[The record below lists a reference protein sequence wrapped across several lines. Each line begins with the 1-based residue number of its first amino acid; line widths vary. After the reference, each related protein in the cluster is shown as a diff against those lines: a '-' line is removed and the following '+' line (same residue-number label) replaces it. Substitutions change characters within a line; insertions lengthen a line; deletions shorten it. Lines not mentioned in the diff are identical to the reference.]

1 METDS
6 LERFS
11 PVARHLLA
19 VLACALM
26 TAICLLLRGV
36 FDITNIAMLMLLPVV
51 FVAARLGRGPAILAS
66 FVTVGLFDFFFVPP
80 QLSFAV
86 SDVQYLVIFAVML
99 AVSLF
104 ISHLTASLK
113 ASARDARQREQRS
126 QALYSLARTLAGT
139 MSADEAVAAVV
150 RFVRE
155 QAGGEARLF
164 VPDVDDKVREFPRN
178 TGPLSMDRFL
188 TIEAVYLGGDAVGAS
203 ATVNLDGSCLVLPLV
218 GSTRRRGVLFVAAH
232 AGDDHL
238 YELRSMLEAVASLT
252 AIALERLHF
261 VDIAQA
267 SQLETEAER
276 LRSSILSSISHD
288 IRTPLTVLF
297 GQADALALAGSHLDD
312 QEREAARA
320 IRDQAGR
327 LHEMVD
333 KLLDMARLQ
342 AGKVNLRKEWQ
353 PIDEVIGASI
363 QLLGDALREHPVTVT
378 LAPELP
384 LVAIDAVLMERV
396 CCNLLENAAKYSP
409 PATPITVTIT
419 NAAPS
424 LVVEVRDQGPGFP
437 PGGLKRVFHLFE
449 RGTAES
455 SAPGVGLG
463 LAICR
468 AIVEAHGGTI
478 DASNPPEGGACV
490 RFSLLCGQAPQLE
503 PEPSDPAE
511 AQP

>member
-1 METDS
+1 MENDS
-6 LERFS
+6 LERHS
-11 PVARHLLA
+11 PVTRHLFA
-19 VLACALM
+19 VFACALM

-66 FVTVGLFDFFFVPP
+66 FVTVALFDFFFVPP

-113 ASARDARQREQRS
+113 ASARDAQQREQRS
-126 QALYSLARTLAGT
+126 QALYTLARTLAGAV
-139 MSADEAVAAVV
+139 SADEAVTQVV

-164 VPDVDDKVREFPRN
+164 VPDADDKIHEFPHS
-178 TGPLSMDRFL
+178 TGPLSMDKFL
-188 TIEAVYLGGDAVGAS
+188 TIEAVYLGGDTVGAS
-203 ATVNLDGSCLVLPLV
+203 ATVNLDGACLILPLI

-232 AGDDHL
+232 VDDDHI

-261 VDIAQA
+261 VEIAQA

-297 GQADALALAGSHLDD
+297 GQADALALASSHLDD
-312 QEREAARA
+312 QEREAAQA

-342 AGKVNLRKEWQ
+342 AGKVHLSKEWQ

-363 QLLGDALREHPVTVT
+363 QLLGDALRDHPVTVT

-409 PATPITVTIT
+409 PGAPIAVTVTDV
-419 NAAPS
+419 AGS
-424 LVVEVRDQGPGFP
+424 LLVEVRDRGPGFP
-437 PGGLKRVFHLFE
+437 PASLKRIFNLFE
-449 RGTAES
+449 RGTTES
-455 SAPGVGLG
+455 TAPGVGLG

-468 AIVEAHGGTI
+468 AIVEAHGGQI
-478 DASNPPEGGACV
+478 DASNAPEGGACV
-490 RFSLLCGQAPQLE
+490 RFSLPCGQAPQLE
-503 PEPSDPAE
+503 PEPVDPAG
-511 AQP
+511 ARP